1 MLSSLFAEKPI
12 EQKFVPG
19 KKVKYS
25 VGPRVKTDGIMDNWL
40 FYALIAIAAVAGII
54 AIDYFTS
61 RKPLDEE

>member
-1 MLSSLFAEKPI
+1 
-12 EQKFVPG
+12 VPG

-25 VGPRVKTDGIMDNWL
+25 VGPRVKADGIMDNWL

-61 RKPLDEE
+61 RKPFDEV